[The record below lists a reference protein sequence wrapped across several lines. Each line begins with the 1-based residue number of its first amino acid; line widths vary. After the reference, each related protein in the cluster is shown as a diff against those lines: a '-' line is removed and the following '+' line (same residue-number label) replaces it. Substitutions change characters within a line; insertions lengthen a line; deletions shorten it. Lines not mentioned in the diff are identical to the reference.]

1 VRVEQEKKNE
11 RKKKKGERK
20 REKCTKK
27 KKSESKRAL
36 EKSIMTF
43 LFSPNEDVK
52 FW

>member
-1 VRVEQEKKNE
+1 M
-11 RKKKKGERK
+11 KGKRR
-20 REKCTKK
+20 REKGRERNAPK
-27 KKSESKRAL
+27 KKSESERGL